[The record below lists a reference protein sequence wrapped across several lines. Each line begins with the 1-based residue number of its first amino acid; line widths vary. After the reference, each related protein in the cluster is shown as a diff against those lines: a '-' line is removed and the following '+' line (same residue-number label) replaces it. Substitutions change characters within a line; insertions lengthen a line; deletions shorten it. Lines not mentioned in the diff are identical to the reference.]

1 MDIRWIMS
9 IDMILWL
16 IKQRITLY
24 YLLTTAKENLM
35 TDEARLQADIEAL
48 RPRFPDTQELY
59 REVCTVL
66 FFRYGITPTANK
78 LYQLVRKGSMS
89 APAEALGRFW
99 DNLREK
105 SRVRIEHPDIPEALR
120 DAAGELTAKLWQQAR
135 ALADEAC
142 TAVRLDAQQ
151 QVDAA
156 NQAAGQAGQ
165 REALQRQELASVQA
179 NSSTLIEQIRTLEQ
193 RLAHDEGLRKGLEQQ
208 IDQLTSQRQELA
220 AVVETARDTA
230 QRAADEHRRLLLEVD
245 RERGNAARVQK
256 ELDAVK
262 SSTDK
267 AAKAQ
272 ADRLM
277 QALQQVDQLRQHSAE
292 LELAQASL
300 RAERDHLQKL
310 SGSDEG
316 ARHALPRLRST
327 GAAKVSA
334 RRRVR

>member
-1 MDIRWIMS
+1 
-9 IDMILWL
+9 
-16 IKQRITLY
+16 
-24 YLLTTAKENLM
+24 M
-35 TDEARLQADIEAL
+35 TDETRLQADIEAL
-48 RPRFPDTQELY
+48 RPRFPDTQDLY

-89 APAEALGRFW
+89 APAEALARFW
-99 DNLREK
+99 ENLREK

-120 DAAGELTAKLWQQAR
+120 DAAGELTAGLWQQAR

-142 TAVRLDAQQ
+142 TVVRLEAQQ
-151 QVDAA
+151 RVEEAT
-156 NQAAGQAGQ
+156 QAAAQAMQ
-165 REALQRQELASVQA
+165 REALISQELASAQT
-179 NSSTLIEQIRTLEQ
+179 NSSTLIEQVRTLEQ

-208 IDQLTSQRQELA
+208 IDQLTSQGEQLA
-220 AVVETARDTA
+220 AVVETARESE

-245 RERGNAARVQK
+245 RERGNAVRVQK

-262 SSTDK
+262 SATDK

-272 ADRLM
+272 ADKLT
-277 QALQQVDQLRQHSAE
+277 QALLQIDQLRQHGAE

-310 SGSDEG
+310 IGSDDGE
-316 ARHALPRLRST
+316 RRPLTRLRSS
-327 GAAKVSA
+327 GVAKVSA

>member
-1 MDIRWIMS
+1 
-9 IDMILWL
+9 
-16 IKQRITLY
+16 
-24 YLLTTAKENLM
+24 M
-35 TDEARLQADIEAL
+35 TDETSLQADIEAL
-48 RPRFPDTQELY
+48 RPLFPDTQDLY

-89 APAEALGRFW
+89 APAEALARFW
-99 DNLREK
+99 ENLREK
-105 SRVRIEHPDIPEALR
+105 SRVRIDHPDIPEPLR

-142 TAVRLDAQQ
+142 SAVRLEAQQ
-151 QVDAA
+151 RVETAT
-156 NQAAGQAGQ
+156 QAATQATQ
-165 REALQRQELASVQA
+165 REALISQELESAQA
-179 NSSTLIEQIRTLEQ
+179 HSSTLIEQIRALEQ
-193 RLAHDEGLRKGLEQQ
+193 RLAHDDGLRKGLEQQ
-208 IDQLTSQRQELA
+208 IDQLTSQGEQLA
-220 AVVETARDTA
+220 AVVETARESE

-262 SSTDK
+262 SATDK

-272 ADRLM
+272 ADKLT
-277 QALQQVDQLRQHSAE
+277 QALQQIDQLRQHGAE

-300 RAERDHLQKL
+300 RTERDHLQKL
-310 SGSDEG
+310 MGSGDGE
-316 ARHALPRLRST
+316 RHALTRLRSS
-327 GAAKVSA
+327 GVAKVSA

>member
-1 MDIRWIMS
+1 
-9 IDMILWL
+9 
-16 IKQRITLY
+16 
-24 YLLTTAKENLM
+24 M
-35 TDEARLQADIEAL
+35 TDETRLQADIEAL
-48 RPRFPDTQELY
+48 RPRFPDTQDLY

-89 APAEALGRFW
+89 APAEALARFW
-99 DNLREK
+99 ENLREK

-120 DAAGELTAKLWQQAR
+120 DAAGELTARLWQQAR

-142 TAVRLDAQQ
+142 TVVRLEAQQ
-151 QVDAA
+151 RVEEAT
-156 NQAAGQAGQ
+156 QAAAQAMQ
-165 REALQRQELASVQA
+165 REALISQELASAQT
-179 NSSTLIEQIRTLEQ
+179 NSATLIEQVRTLEQ

-208 IDQLTSQRQELA
+208 IDQLTSQGEQLA
-220 AVVETARDTA
+220 AVVETARESE

-245 RERGNAARVQK
+245 RERGNAVRVQK

-262 SSTDK
+262 SATDK

-272 ADRLM
+272 ADKLT
-277 QALQQVDQLRQHSAE
+277 QALLQIDQLRQHGAE

-310 SGSDEG
+310 IGSDDGE
-316 ARHALPRLRST
+316 RRPLTRLRSS
-327 GAAKVSA
+327 GVAKVSA

>member
-1 MDIRWIMS
+1 
-9 IDMILWL
+9 
-16 IKQRITLY
+16 
-24 YLLTTAKENLM
+24 M

-48 RPRFPDTQELY
+48 RPRFPDTQDLY

-89 APAEALGRFW
+89 APAEALARFW

-142 TAVRLDAQQ
+142 AAVRLDAQQ

-156 NQAAGQAGQ
+156 TQAAGQAGQ
-165 REALQRQELASVQA
+165 REALVRQELASAQT

-208 IDQLTSQRQELA
+208 INQLTSQRQELA
-220 AVVETARDTA
+220 AVVETARETE

-245 RERGNAARVQK
+245 RERGSAARVQK

-262 SSTDK
+262 SATDK
-267 AAKAQ
+267 AVKAQ
-272 ADRLM
+272 AERLT
-277 QALQQVDQLRQHSAE
+277 QALQQVDQLRQHNAE

-310 SGSDEG
+310 SGPDEG
-316 ARHALPRLRST
+316 ERHALTRLRST

>member
-1 MDIRWIMS
+1 
-9 IDMILWL
+9 
-16 IKQRITLY
+16 
-24 YLLTTAKENLM
+24 M
-35 TDEARLQADIEAL
+35 TDETRLQADIEAL
-48 RPRFPDTQELY
+48 RPRFPDTQDLY

-89 APAEALGRFW
+89 APAEALARFW
-99 DNLREK
+99 ENLREK

-120 DAAGELTAKLWQQAR
+120 DAAGELTARLWQQAR

-142 TAVRLDAQQ
+142 TVVRLEAQQ
-151 QVDAA
+151 RVEEAT
-156 NQAAGQAGQ
+156 QAAAQAMQ
-165 REALQRQELASVQA
+165 REALISQELASAQT
-179 NSSTLIEQIRTLEQ
+179 NSATLIEQVRTLEQ

-208 IDQLTSQRQELA
+208 IDQLTSQGEQLA
-220 AVVETARDTA
+220 AVVETARESE

-256 ELDAVK
+256 ELEAVK
-262 SSTDK
+262 SATDK

-272 ADRLM
+272 VDKLT
-277 QALQQVDQLRQHSAE
+277 QALQQIDQLRQHGAE

-310 SGSDEG
+310 IGSDDGE
-316 ARHALPRLRST
+316 RHPLTRLRSS
-327 GAAKVSA
+327 GVAKVSA

>member
-1 MDIRWIMS
+1 
-9 IDMILWL
+9 
-16 IKQRITLY
+16 
-24 YLLTTAKENLM
+24 M
-35 TDEARLQADIEAL
+35 TDETRLQADIEAL
-48 RPRFPDTQELY
+48 RPRFPDTQDLY

-66 FFRYGITPTANK
+66 FFSYGITPTANK

-89 APAEALGRFW
+89 APAEALARFW
-99 DNLREK
+99 ENLREK

-120 DAAGELTAKLWQQAR
+120 DAAGELTARLWHQAR

-142 TAVRLDAQQ
+142 TAVRLEAQQ
-151 QVDAA
+151 RVEEATQVAA
-156 NQAAGQAGQ
+156 QAMQ
-165 REALQRQELASVQA
+165 REALISQELALAQTS
-179 NSSTLIEQIRTLEQ
+179 SSTLIEQVRTLEQ

-208 IDQLTSQRQELA
+208 IDQLTSQSEQLA
-220 AVVETARDTA
+220 AVVETARESE

-245 RERGNAARVQK
+245 RERGNAVRVQK

-262 SSTDK
+262 SATDK

-272 ADRLM
+272 ADKLT
-277 QALQQVDQLRQHSAE
+277 QALLQIDQLRQHGAE

-310 SGSDEG
+310 IGSDDGE
-316 ARHALPRLRST
+316 RHPLTRLRSS
-327 GAAKVSA
+327 GVAKVSA

>member
-1 MDIRWIMS
+1 
-9 IDMILWL
+9 
-16 IKQRITLY
+16 
-24 YLLTTAKENLM
+24 M
-35 TDEARLQADIEAL
+35 TDETRLQADIEAL
-48 RPRFPDTQELY
+48 RPRFPDTQDLY

-89 APAEALGRFW
+89 APAEALARFW
-99 DNLREK
+99 ENLREK

-120 DAAGELTAKLWQQAR
+120 DAAGELTARLWQQAR

-142 TAVRLDAQQ
+142 TVVRLEAQQ
-151 QVDAA
+151 RVEEAT
-156 NQAAGQAGQ
+156 QAAAQAMQ
-165 REALQRQELASVQA
+165 REALISQELASAQT
-179 NSSTLIEQIRTLEQ
+179 NSSTLIEQVRTLEQ

-208 IDQLTSQRQELA
+208 IDQLTSQGEQLA
-220 AVVETARDTA
+220 AVVETARESE

-245 RERGNAARVQK
+245 RERGNAVRVQK

-262 SSTDK
+262 SATDK

-272 ADRLM
+272 ADKLT
-277 QALQQVDQLRQHSAE
+277 QALLQIDQLRQHGAE

-310 SGSDEG
+310 IGSDDGE
-316 ARHALPRLRST
+316 RRPLTRLRSS
-327 GAAKVSA
+327 GVAKVSA

>member
-1 MDIRWIMS
+1 
-9 IDMILWL
+9 
-16 IKQRITLY
+16 
-24 YLLTTAKENLM
+24 M

-48 RPRFPDTQELY
+48 RPRFPDTQDLY

-89 APAEALGRFW
+89 APAEALARFW

-142 TAVRLDAQQ
+142 AAVRLDAQQ

-156 NQAAGQAGQ
+156 TQVAGQAGQ
-165 REALQRQELASVQA
+165 REALMRQELASVQA
-179 NSSTLIEQIRTLEQ
+179 DASTLTEQIRTLEQ

-220 AVVETARDTA
+220 AVVETARETE
-230 QRAADEHRRLLLEVD
+230 QRAADEHKRLLLEVD

-262 SSTDK
+262 SETNK
-267 AAKAQ
+267 AAKTQ

-277 QALQQVDQLRQHSAE
+277 QALQQVDQLRQHGAE

-310 SGSDEG
+310 TGSDDGE
-316 ARHALPRLRST
+316 RRTLTRLRST
-327 GAAKVSA
+327 GVAKVST